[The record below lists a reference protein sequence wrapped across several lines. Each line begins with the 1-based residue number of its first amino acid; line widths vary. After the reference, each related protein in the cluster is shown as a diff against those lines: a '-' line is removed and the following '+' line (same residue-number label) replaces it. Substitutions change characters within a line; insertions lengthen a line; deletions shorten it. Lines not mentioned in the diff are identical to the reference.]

1 MTQLL
6 PMMMYCFVMSIT
18 PGPNNLMLTA
28 SGANF
33 GYRLTLPQVLGCVMG
48 NVALTLVAC
57 NGLGQ
62 LFVAFPIAQ
71 AALRTVGALY
81 LVWLAWKL
89 AQSRIGDAQALRPLT
104 FVEGVMFQ
112 AFNPKS
118 WIRAITLASVF
129 MPAGANP
136 LVAGLAISLIG
147 ARHRLPVHLDVG
159 AVRRGD
165 ARRAVRSAQAARVQP
180 RDGRGAAGAGRRR
193 PALMFTLD
201 RNSPVAL
208 ADQIEARLRELVA
221 RGQLPRGRAAD
232 VDPPARRRAGGQ
244 SQHGDHR
251 VRPARRR
258 RA

>member
-48 NVALTLVAC
+48 NVALTMIAC

-62 LFVAFPIAQ
+62 LFVAFPLAQ
-71 AALRTVGALY
+71 TVLRTGGALY

-104 FVEGVMFQ
+104 FLEGVMFQ

-136 LVAGLAISLIG
+136 LTAGLTISLIG
-147 ARHRLPVHLDVG
+147 GVIGFPCISAWALFGV
-159 AVRRGD
+159 AMRG
-165 ARRAVRSAQAARVQP
+165 
-180 RDGRGAAGAGRRR
+180 
-193 PALMFTLD
+193 L
-201 RNSPVAL
+201 L
-208 ADQIEARLRELVA
+208 ADPRRQRVFNLAMAAALVVLAIDILR
-221 RGQLPRGRAAD
+221 
-232 VDPPARRRAGGQ
+232 
-244 SQHGDHR
+244 
-251 VRPARRR
+251 
-258 RA
+258 

>member
-62 LFVAFPIAQ
+62 LFVAFPAAQ
-71 AALRTVGALY
+71 VTLRTGGALY

-89 AQSRIGDAQALRPLT
+89 AQSRLGNAQALRPLT
-104 FVEGVMFQ
+104 FLEGVMFQ

-136 LVAGLAISLIG
+136 LVAGLGIS
-147 ARHRLPVHLDVG
+147 VVG
-159 AVRRGD
+159 AIIGFPCISMWALFGVAMRGVLQD
-165 ARRAVRSAQAARVQP
+165 ARKQRLFNLAMAGSLLVLAASFVR
-180 RDGRGAAGAGRRR
+180 
-193 PALMFTLD
+193 
-201 RNSPVAL
+201 
-208 ADQIEARLRELVA
+208 
-221 RGQLPRGRAAD
+221 
-232 VDPPARRRAGGQ
+232 
-244 SQHGDHR
+244 
-251 VRPARRR
+251 
-258 RA
+258 

>member
-57 NGLGQ
+57 LGLGQ
-62 LFVAFPIAQ
+62 LFDAFPLAQ
-71 AALRTVGALY
+71 VVLRTGGAVY
-81 LVWLAWKL
+81 LVWLAWQL
-89 AQSRIGDAQALRPLT
+89 ARSRLADAQALRPVT

-136 LVAGLAISLIG
+136 IVAGLAISGIG
-147 ARHRLPVHLDVG
+147 AVIGFPCISMWALFGVAMRSVLADP
-159 AVRRGD
+159 RR
-165 ARRAVRSAQAARVQP
+165 QRVFNLVM
-180 RDGRGAAGAGRRR
+180 A
-193 PALMFTLD
+193 
-201 RNSPVAL
+201 VAL
-208 ADQIEARLRELVA
+208 VVLAIDILR
-221 RGQLPRGRAAD
+221 
-232 VDPPARRRAGGQ
+232 
-244 SQHGDHR
+244 
-251 VRPARRR
+251 
-258 RA
+258 

>member
-48 NVALTLVAC
+48 NVVLTLVAC

-71 AALRTVGALY
+71 VVLRTVGAAY
-81 LVWLAWKL
+81 LVWLAWRL
-89 AQSRIGDAQALRPLT
+89 AQSRLGDATALRPLT
-104 FVEGVMFQ
+104 FLEGVMFQ
-112 AFNPKS
+112 ASNPKS

-136 LVAGLAISLIG
+136 LVAGLAISLVGGVIG
-147 ARHRLPVHLDVG
+147 FPCISAWALFGV
-159 AVRRGD
+159 AMRG
-165 ARRAVRSAQAARVQP
+165 V
-180 RDGRGAAGAGRRR
+180 
-193 PALMFTLD
+193 
-201 RNSPVAL
+201 L
-208 ADQIEARLRELVA
+208 ADPRKQRVFNLAMAAALVLLAIDVLR
-221 RGQLPRGRAAD
+221 
-232 VDPPARRRAGGQ
+232 
-244 SQHGDHR
+244 
-251 VRPARRR
+251 
-258 RA
+258 